1 MEPSNDL
8 PGQHKRNC
16 NRAVRAKITFDHPIV
31 SLPTLGR
38 RFLGCHHLRG
48 LPSQSS
54 KRSEPSRG
62 LLTGVRD

>member
-1 MEPSNDL
+1 MESSNDL
-8 PGQHKRNC
+8 PGQDKRN
-16 NRAVRAKITFDHPIV
+16 RAAKITFDHPIV

-38 RFLGCHHLRG
+38 RFLGSHHLLG
-48 LPSQSS
+48 LASQSS